1 MTYVGSRFTRV
12 EDEALLRGEGCFVD
26 DIHLPGMLECAF
38 VRSTFA
44 HARLRSVDMEAAR
57 RGPGVIAVL
66 GLADLLPHLTSERLP
81 LGLSLESVE
90 GEVTPFVLAKEEVC
104 FVGEAIALVV
114 AENRYLAED
123 AAALVEVDVD
133 VLPAVSS
140 AENAASTDSP
150 LAHSEK
156 ESNRVKE
163 IGQAYGDVDDGFSRA
178 AHVCSISM
186 RQERGAAHPIEG
198 RGLVAQYDALE
209 NRLTVWDSTQMS
221 HEVRALLS
229 KLLGVDEE
237 RVRVVAPDVGGGFG
251 AKYLT
256 YPEEVVLAC
265 ATRLLDRPLKWV
277 EDRREHFLSAIQAR
291 TQFWDM
297 EIAIDAI
304 GKILAVRGRMTHDQG
319 AYTPQGFNLPYN
331 ASVAVPGPYIVPAY
345 SLDVVAVETNR
356 PYTIPLRG
364 AGYPEATFAM
374 ERLLDIAAH
383 EIGLDR
389 AEIRRINL
397 IPVDRIPYEVPLK
410 TRSGSSIKYDSHDFQ
425 ACQAM
430 ALEMI
435 GYDQFPSRQD
445 AAREEGRYLGIG
457 VANGVKV
464 TGRGPFESGVVRV
477 GRLGNVTV
485 YTGALAM
492 GQGLKTAFTQ
502 IVADALGVQPG
513 KIRVVAGDTS
523 TISLGQGGFASRQ
536 TVVAGS
542 AVHMAALTIRKKALR
557 VAAHLLGVSE
567 NDLSITD
574 GMVHV
579 SDIPSSGVTLSE
591 LAEALAGVPGYA
603 LPADVEPGLEAESH
617 FSPSSLAYSNATH
630 AVEVEVSTDTGAT
643 TIRRYVV
650 VNDCGRMI
658 NPALVE
664 GQIHG
669 CVVHGIGNALFEQMI
684 FDEDAQPL
692 TTNFGEYLLPTIT
705 EVPFIEIAHMES
717 PTTLNPLG
725 VKGVGELH
733 VVPVAAAV
741 ASAIEN
747 ALSPWSVRIDEYPV
761 TPMMVVDLI
770 TSAEESRES
779 IG

>member
-1 MTYVGSRFTRV
+1 M
-12 EDEALLRGEGCFVD
+12 
-26 DIHLPGMLECAF
+26 
-38 VRSTFA
+38 
-44 HARLRSVDMEAAR
+44 RLR
-57 RGPGVIAVL
+57 
-66 GLADLLPHLTSERLP
+66 
-81 LGLSLESVE
+81 
-90 GEVTPFVLAKEEVC
+90 
-104 FVGEAIALVV
+104 
-114 AENRYLAED
+114 
-123 AAALVEVDVD
+123 
-133 VLPAVSS
+133 
-140 AENAASTDSP
+140 AENAASADSP

-163 IGQAYGDVDDGFSRA
+163 IRQAYGDVDDGFSRA

-198 RGLVAQYDALE
+198 RGLVAKYDALE
-209 NRLTVWDSTQMS
+209 DRLTVWDSTQMS
-221 HEVRALLS
+221 HEARALLS

-435 GYDQFPSRQD
+435 GYDQFPSRQE

-457 VANGVKV
+457 IANGVKG

-477 GRLGNVTV
+477 GRSGNVTV

-717 PTTLNPLG
+717 PTSLNPLG
-725 VKGVGELH
+725 VKGVGELS
-733 VVPVAAAV
+733 VLPVAAAV
-741 ASAIEN
+741 ASAIED
-747 ALSPWSVRIDEYPV
+747 ALSPWGVRIDEYPV
-761 TPMMVVDLI
+761 TPMMVFDFI
-770 TSAEESRES
+770 TSAEKARDSN
-779 IG
+779 G